1 MAEVVAC
8 YWYEVW
14 TMYTEA
20 NSTEKSPSSE
30 ANSSSFGQEPLPS
43 PFMETEGLLPCSQE
57 PATCP

>member
-20 NSTEKSPSSE
+20 NSTEKSPSW
-30 ANSSSFGQEPLPS
+30 
-43 PFMETEGLLPCSQE
+43 
-57 PATCP
+57 